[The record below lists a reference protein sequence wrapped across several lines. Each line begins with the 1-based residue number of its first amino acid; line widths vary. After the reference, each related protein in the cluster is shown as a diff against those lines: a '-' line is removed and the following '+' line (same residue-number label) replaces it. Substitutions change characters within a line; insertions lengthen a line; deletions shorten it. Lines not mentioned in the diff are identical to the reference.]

1 MRTWSYFEKKM
12 KQARKRYADTNTELG
27 NMQMLFDEIW
37 SVNERQAGERIR
49 YLAQWN
55 RADDTELD
63 SIRSRSRTIVSLL
76 FRTCRASGSSTIIFN
91 ARSFVFTCEE
101 CVWMYVRIITQ
112 VISYRHR
119 EKRLFHNLY
128 SFPIL

>member
-1 MRTWSYFEKKM
+1 M

-63 SIRSRSRTIVSLL
+63 SIRFKKSDNSIVSLL
-76 FRTCRASGSSTIIFN
+76 FLTYRASGFVDHHFQRSLFRFHLRGMRLNVCQNNDTSHFLSSSRRKIVPQFI
-91 ARSFVFTCEE
+91 
-101 CVWMYVRIITQ
+101 
-112 VISYRHR
+112 
-119 EKRLFHNLY
+119 
-128 SFPIL
+128 